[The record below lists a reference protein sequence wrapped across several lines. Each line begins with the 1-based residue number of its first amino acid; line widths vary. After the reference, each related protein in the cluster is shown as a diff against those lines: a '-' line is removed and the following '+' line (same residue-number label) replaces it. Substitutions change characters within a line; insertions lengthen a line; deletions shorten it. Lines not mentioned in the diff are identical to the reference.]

1 MRYMGG
7 RLSVLVMVALGS
19 LAFAAGGTPTRAAP
33 ADALAEGTIESL
45 GADLFTLAA
54 EAGKPVHVT
63 TTAETRII
71 RRQPADL
78 ADIRPRDFIGVAA
91 KKEADGSLTAVSI
104 NIFPA
109 EFKGR
114 VREGQWPMESG
125 NIMTNAV
132 VSQYVGR
139 VAGRTVYLTYK
150 EGTAVIRVPAG
161 AEIHRLTV
169 ITFGDLTVGMHAS
182 VRGTRT
188 PDGGV
193 TASFISVDATR

>member
-1 MRYMGG
+1 MGCIGG
-7 RLSVLVMVALGS
+7 RLSVLVMVTVGLCAL
-19 LAFAAGGTPTRAAP
+19 AEGTPAGAAP
-33 ADALAEGTIESL
+33 ADAIAEGTIESL
-45 GADLFTLAA
+45 GPSLLTLAA
-54 EAGKPVHVT
+54 GAGTSVQVT
-63 TTAETRII
+63 TTVETRII

-109 EFKGR
+109 DFKGR
-114 VREGQWPMESG
+114 VREGQFPMESG

-139 VAGRTVYLTYK
+139 IAGRTVYLTYK
-150 EGTAVIRVPAG
+150 EGTAVIRVPAE

-169 ITFGDLTVGMHAS
+169 IAFDDLKVGMHAS

-193 TASFISVDATR
+193 TASFITVDATR

>member
-1 MRYMGG
+1 MRSIG
-7 RLSVLVMVALGS
+7 RRVGVLVMVTVGS
-19 LAFAAGGTPTRAAP
+19 LALAGETAAGATP
-33 ADALAEGTIESL
+33 ADAISEGMIESL
-45 GADLFTLAA
+45 GASLFTLAA
-54 EAGKPVHVT
+54 GAGTHVQVK

-109 EFKGR
+109 DFKGR
-114 VREGQWPMESG
+114 VREGQFPMESG

-161 AEIHRLTV
+161 AEIHRLTL
-169 ITFGDLTVGMHAS
+169 IAFDDLKVGMHAT
-182 VRGTRT
+182 VRGTRN
-188 PDGGV
+188 PDGSV
-193 TASFISVDATR
+193 TASFITADATR